1 MGFMPSNIARC
12 LFNEARA
19 DSPGKT
25 VSAPGT
31 SRSISCFNEARAE
44 EMLAAVE
51 VLDRDEY
58 DVVEI
63 MSETFLDLDQIA
75 QFLNEARSFEPKHD
89 DKLQKLVRLLR
100 SKALAGE
107 KVLVFTEFAD
117 TARYLR
123 RELDAAGLD
132 GLEQLDGSTRKNR
145 ADVIRRFAPY
155 YNAADPEL
163 ELDGRDEIRI

>member
-1 MGFMPSNIARC
+1 
-12 LFNEARA
+12 
-19 DSPGKT
+19 
-25 VSAPGT
+25 
-31 SRSISCFNEARAE
+31 
-44 EMLAAVE
+44 MLAAVE